1 MKTTYAKENNE
12 GYAEVQYEDVWNLD
26 TRLARIIAMHLHAFL
41 KAQKGPY
48 GGCPGTIYE
57 QYGENGFKLWLQYI
71 RKMIYAFEEYPNLKD
86 AKNSDES
93 IEEKKARI
101 KEGMSLF
108 IKYFN
113 YLRI

>member
-1 MKTTYAKENNE
+1 MKKTYAKENNE

-26 TRLARIIAMHLHAFL
+26 TRLARIIALHLHAFL
-41 KAQKGPY
+41 KAQKGN

-57 QYGENGFKLWLQYI
+57 QYGENGFKMWLQYI
-71 RKMIYAFEEYPNLKD
+71 RKMIYAFEKYPNLKN
-86 AKNSDES
+86 AINSEED
-93 IEEKKARI
+93 IEDKKARI
-101 KEGMSLF
+101 EEGMTLF

>member
-1 MKTTYAKENNE
+1 MKKTYAKENNE

-26 TRLARIIAMHLHAFL
+26 TWLARIIAVHLHAFL
-41 KAQKGPY
+41 KAQKGPN

-57 QYGENGFKLWLQYI
+57 RYGENGFKLWLQYI
-71 RKMIYAFEEYPNLKD
+71 RKMIYAFEEYHNLKN
-86 AKNSDES
+86 AINSEED
-93 IEEKKARI
+93 IEDKKARI
-101 KEGMSLF
+101 EEGMTLF